1 LIEERV
7 TMFNH
12 ARKYVSGTRAA
23 LAGAVVCGSL
33 VLSLG
38 VAIPSS
44 SALGNSPFC
53 KTLFSFEGIAE
64 KNETPTK
71 ITAKGYVAWS
81 KLLLPYYEKLASE
94 APANGKVVLNEL
106 VTIFKYY
113 SHASSI
119 AGIETYIAT
128 NHAKFEAGSKAL
140 AKDIEACA

>member
-23 LAGAVVCGSL
+23 LAGAVVCGTL

-38 VAIPSS
+38 MAVPNS
-44 SALGNSPFC
+44 SALGNSAFC
-53 KTLFSFEGIAE
+53 KTILSFETIAL
-64 KNETPTK
+64 KNETPK
-71 ITAKGYVAWS
+71 QITAKGYVAWA
-81 KLLLPYYEKLASE
+81 KVLLPFYEKLASE
-94 APANGKVVLNEL
+94 APSNGKVVLNEL

-119 AGIETYIAT
+119 TSIETYIAA

>member
-1 LIEERV
+1 MC
-7 TMFNH
+7 T
-12 ARKYVSGTRAA
+12 T
-23 LAGAVVCGSL
+23 L

-38 VAIPSS
+38 SDVQSS

-64 KNETPTK
+64 KNETPK
-71 ITAKGYVAWS
+71 EITAKGYVAWA

-94 APANGKVVLNEL
+94 APSNGKVVLNEL

-113 SHASSI
+113 TKAKSI
-119 AGIETYIAT
+119 TGIETYIST
-128 NHAKFEAGSKAL
+128 NHAKFEAGTKAL